1 MLTAMFLPSHCRR
14 FRRVAKRGCWT
25 WLSVGAAVRFGFG
38 SEGMASKGGGHPAR
52 ASATV
57 KKSTESNISAAF
69 SGTDIALTLRGI
81 EMNAAF
87 YDD

>member
-1 MLTAMFLPSHCRR
+1 MDLA
-14 FRRVAKRGCWT
+14 AKAWR
-25 WLSVGAAVRFGFG
+25 L
-38 SEGMASKGGGHPAR
+38 KGGGHPAR

>member
-1 MLTAMFLPSHCRR
+1 MDLA
-14 FRRVAKRGCWT
+14 AKAWR
-25 WLSVGAAVRFGFG
+25 L
-38 SEGMASKGGGHPAR
+38 KGGGHPAR

-87 YDD
+87 YDDCGKQT